1 MCNLL
6 VTALIIAFLLIMSE
20 NVELNPELRSWV
32 QLDSIVLCT
41 HPNAR
46 FGALVDDLRG
56 ETEGLVTDFQIHSH
70 YGVLPLK
77 AYRNMIPTYSG
88 FVDACVTFTGI
99 PSEEKIH
106 AFFERYFHALSFGF
120 KVHPTSGSQ
129 EGDYIESY
137 KNLFEQYLSAASI
150 YLVSTSSLP
159 SILTLE
165 ADIGSRSIL
174 GWAVR

>member
-77 AYRNMIPTYSG
+77 AYRNVIPTYSG
-88 FVDACVTFTGI
+88 FVDACVTFMGAPQRRRYI
-99 PSEEKIH
+99 PSLNATSMPCCLDLKYTQLVVL
-106 AFFERYFHALSFGF
+106 ERGTTL
-120 KVHPTSGSQ
+120 KVTRTCL
-129 EGDYIESY
+129 
-137 KNLFEQYLSAASI
+137 N
-150 YLVSTSSLP
+150 STCLLP
-159 SILTLE
+159 VFIL
-165 ADIGSRSIL
+165 
-174 GWAVR
+174 